1 MRSGWRHEDRVMFA
15 VAAGLAAWGLV
26 LIVVARSSWPTTV
39 GVLLVVEG
47 VLIASFRPQLR
58 HAYNH
63 GWMAGR
69 AAMAMSL
76 PEAMHRGLHPI
87 EWIIAEAERDGC
99 RVRVTYVGEE
109 PEE

>member
-15 VAAGLAAWGLV
+15 MAAGIAAWGFTLV
-26 LIVVARSSWPTTV
+26 VVLWPDPLIGFLLIVEAF
-39 GVLLVVEG
+39 
-47 VLIASFRPQLR
+47 LIASFRPQLR

-109 PEE
+109 PDE